1 MFPKQLEKADLYIS
15 AVSHFS
21 NGLLMWEI
29 QGSKIYINDDYKF
42 NNPKL
47 DNLNAE
53 NGKKAQRSIRQDTGT
68 RINPSH
74 ILSPPTAHST
84 KIYSKSIYHHQRKIR
99 HPPEPMKQDN
109 GIISPS
115 VKKKNNNGS
124 DIIERYNNISNIY
137 NGSIEDKSNC
147 LQDAEIMK
155 QTSSYLSTSSR
166 IVGASTYPVPNNKK
180 VSSEK
185 SWTASKYLKKNSRTE
200 ELFYSWIGD
209 QWKKYVPAEEF
220 KSPRVQTPSSNERK
234 GEKNNPFHNV
244 TPKLKKEKKYNN
256 IKAVVTDIFNSID
269 NDAVQQKHRIPIA
282 SLDILSDRNRNAYN
296 CIVNIIPY
304 LAISSKR
311 DAELLLQSCNI
322 LVDSFN
328 KCTEVAKKLIKETN
342 SSDKILM
349 KTKHFFK
356 KKINEISNITQIR
369 ERRSYEHLKQLEA
382 HMIQQERDL
391 LELRLNSSGANG
403 SNDKS
408 RGMTVKNINGG
419 GGDENNTN
427 DGNESDEDAL
437 SSRVYQNLLSEYNML
452 NDVNKALERELI
464 KVQDDRDNCISM
476 LSKLIGDGKT
486 TKDLIR
492 SLENRVEK
500 IDVSRNTF

>member
-1 MFPKQLEKADLYIS
+1 
-15 AVSHFS
+15 
-21 NGLLMWEI
+21 
-29 QGSKIYINDDYKF
+29 
-42 NNPKL
+42 
-47 DNLNAE
+47 
-53 NGKKAQRSIRQDTGT
+53 
-68 RINPSH
+68 
-74 ILSPPTAHST
+74 
-84 KIYSKSIYHHQRKIR
+84 
-99 HPPEPMKQDN
+99 
-109 GIISPS
+109 
-115 VKKKNNNGS
+115 
-124 DIIERYNNISNIY
+124 
-137 NGSIEDKSNC
+137 
-147 LQDAEIMK
+147 
-155 QTSSYLSTSSR
+155 
-166 IVGASTYPVPNNKK
+166 
-180 VSSEK
+180 
-185 SWTASKYLKKNSRTE
+185 
-200 ELFYSWIGD
+200 
-209 QWKKYVPAEEF
+209 
-220 KSPRVQTPSSNERK
+220 
-234 GEKNNPFHNV
+234 
-244 TPKLKKEKKYNN
+244 
-256 IKAVVTDIFNSID
+256 
-269 NDAVQQKHRIPIA
+269 
-282 SLDILSDRNRNAYN
+282 
-296 CIVNIIPY
+296 
-304 LAISSKR
+304 
-311 DAELLLQSCNI
+311 
-322 LVDSFN
+322 
-328 KCTEVAKKLIKETN
+328 
-342 SSDKILM
+342 M

-500 IDVSRNTF
+500 INVSRNTF